1 MNPTLESGGLRGT
14 STLYTYVNCD
24 LACLD
29 IWTKRMWWGQN
40 SGDKSFVI
48 QEHNQVFK
56 GDIVIYKYDDVV
68 TTSNKM

>member
-29 IWTKRMWWGQN
+29 IWTNARDG
-40 SGDKSFVI
+40 VR
-48 QEHNQVFK
+48 
-56 GDIVIYKYDDVV
+56 IVETNPLSYKYIIKSLRE
-68 TTSNKM
+68 TLWYTSITGMMM

>member
-29 IWTKRMWWGQN
+29 IWTNACDGVR
-40 SGDKSFVI
+40 
-48 QEHNQVFK
+48 
-56 GDIVIYKYDDVV
+56 IVETNPLSYKYIIKFLREILWY
-68 TTSNKM
+68 TSITGMMM